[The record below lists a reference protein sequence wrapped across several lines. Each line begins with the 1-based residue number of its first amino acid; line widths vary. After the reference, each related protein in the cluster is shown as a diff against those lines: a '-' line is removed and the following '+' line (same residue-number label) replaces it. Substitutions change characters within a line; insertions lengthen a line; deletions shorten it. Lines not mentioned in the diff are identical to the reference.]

1 MVILVRYICM
11 KLLPNLLIYSGAYHL
26 ISSVILYL
34 SIRLISYDT
43 FRSQYSE
50 GGIEAIFTITEGN
63 YHFGLFITLIFAA
76 AAVLKGIELKQTDEK
91 IARLRYVTSSVLV
104 FVVVLSA
111 IYFTFVNLLILFNP
125 SYF

>member
-1 MVILVRYICM
+1 M

-26 ISSVILYL
+26 ISTVLLYL
-34 SIRLISYDT
+34 SIRLISYNT

-63 YHFGLFITLIFAA
+63 YHFGLFITLIFAG
-76 AAVLKGIELKQTDEK
+76 AAVLKGFELKNTEEK
-91 IARLRYVTSSVLV
+91 ISQVRYITNGVLV
-104 FVVVLSA
+104 SVVILSA
-111 IYFTFVNLLILFNP
+111 AYFTALNLLILIKP